1 MLNKVTISFILVYG
15 LLIMAFGCYGYF
27 QGGSKISLWSGVACC
42 GLLVLS
48 ALSLFARQTLGIY
61 VSLTVTA
68 LLTAIFSY
76 RYAITHSSITAI
88 LAVLS
93 GGMLL
98 FLFARFG
105 KWKAE

>member
-1 MLNKVTISFILVYG
+1 MTLGY
-15 LLIMAFGCYGYF
+15 YGYM
-27 QGGSKISLWSGVACC
+27 QGGSKVSLWAGIACG

-48 ALSLFARQTLGIY
+48 SLSLFAGHTLGIY
-61 VSLTVTA
+61 VSLTITI

-76 RYAITHSSITAI
+76 RYAITHKPLTAI

-105 KWKAE
+105 KWKSV